1 MWEFMCV
8 SERSQTIWWIEWMRS
23 ERKRKEQKR
32 MQQRRQNGGEHHRR
46 LRKGMHFVYNTWA
59 CLENCLRFALFISVN
74 TFGALVPRLQ
84 TRSLSSFVYLLK
96 ISRTFS
102 CTLCKY
108 YIESSFMD
116 YLIAIWLRLW
126 PVYFSCALCSVC
138 QFNSF
143 INYYRIELVLQR
155 GLFHYLVIPWYG
167 FFSSLV
173 SMNKRHAFMC
183 TCSTASRK
191 WLGMSGKNTLCCV

>member
-1 MWEFMCV
+1 MEANIIDGCV
-8 SERSQTIWWIEWMRS
+8 
-23 ERKRKEQKR
+23 
-32 MQQRRQNGGEHHRR
+32 
-46 LRKGMHFVYNTWA
+46 KGCTPCTWA
-59 CLENCLRFALFISVN
+59 CLENCLPFALFIIVN
-74 TFGALVPRLQ
+74 TIGALVPWLQ
-84 TRSLSSFVYLLK
+84 TRSLSSFVYLAK

-102 CTLCKY
+102 CTLYKY

-155 GLFHYLVIPWYG
+155 GLFHYLVIAWWTRGMPSCVRAQRQVVNDWVCLAKTHCAA
-167 FFSSLV
+167 FKMHTIFVRSFSEHF
-173 SMNKRHAFMC
+173 R
-183 TCSTASRK
+183 
-191 WLGMSGKNTLCCV
+191 